1 MEKKIFP
8 VLSFLSS
15 QNKLSFCLVTIESVF
30 LFCPFDVETGLVLI
44 FAFWRLHVEWY
55 FLPVPINHF
64 PKKSKEGCEMTCFLD
79 NWYTIFKRYT
89 ECNQLTCVALGPLL
103 NPNSWS
109 SIRPTVVVF
118 TDFFLHMVLPPWC
131 LQSSSCRESRS
142 FLWRMIEK
150 SIIIK
155 QFLIDQIN
163 NSSKF
168 YQNLYYNRVPFDIF

>member
-1 MEKKIFP
+1 MSCNDWKRI
-8 VLSFLSS
+8 SFLSIWCRDRIGSDLCLLTTSCRVIFSPGTYKSFS
-15 QNKLSFCLVTIESVF
+15 QKKVKKAVK
-30 LFCPFDVETGLVLI
+30 
-44 FAFWRLHVEWY
+44 WR
-55 FLPVPINHF
+55 
-64 PKKSKEGCEMTCFLD
+64 

-150 SIIIK
+150 SITIK
-155 QFLIDQIN
+155 QFLIDQIIILQ
-163 NSSKF
+163 NSIKTCIAIEYLLIYSS
-168 YQNLYYNRVPFDIF
+168 V